1 MRLPRIRHAS
11 LRIKCGNLVA
21 SARNDGMEIRSTS
34 AMPTLGMTSQGIV
47 FDVKGGLL
55 QIKPLTFGALRGI
68 IQILNTKGL
77 DLMKYVELT
86 IHTTTE
92 ASEIISDIMW
102 QYTDYGVT
110 ICDRADIIALQTAKE
125 CTFWDYMDDE
135 LEEGLAADKP
145 SDVLVK
151 CYVAEDVAAET
162 VGAILRDIADAKER
176 SGGFVPFGTLE
187 DTKRTVDGDDWIDV
201 WKKHFRPIHLGKIVV
216 VPEWI
221 AYAPVDG
228 EQVVLLDSNMAF
240 GTGEH
245 ETTSMC
251 VELMQEYITPSSVC
265 IDVGCG
271 SGILGISAIKLGA
284 EKAYLTDIDPIAVE
298 SALHNSELNGVADKT
313 VVAHSNLL
321 ENTEVQ
327 GDVMMANITGEV
339 LKMLAPSIPKNL
351 KREGVLIL
359 SGIIESRLE
368 MVKAAY
374 EAVGMQ
380 VVLERRK
387 GEWFALVLKHR

>member
-1 MRLPRIRHAS
+1 
-11 LRIKCGNLVA
+11 
-21 SARNDGMEIRSTS
+21 
-34 AMPTLGMTSQGIV
+34 
-47 FDVKGGLL
+47 
-55 QIKPLTFGALRGI
+55 
-68 IQILNTKGL
+68 
-77 DLMKYVELT
+77 MKYIELT

-92 ASEIISDIMW
+92 GSEIISDIMW
-102 QYTDYGVT
+102 AYTDYGVT

-125 CTFWDYMDDE
+125 STFWDYMDDE
-135 LEEGLAADKP
+135 LEENLISDKP

-151 CYVAEDVAAET
+151 CYVAETDAPEVLP
-162 VGAILRDIADAKER
+162 AIMKDIADAQAR
-176 SGGFVPFGTLE
+176 SEGCIPFGTLE
-187 DTKRTVDGDDWIDV
+187 DTKRLVDGDDWIDV
-201 WKKHFRPIHLGKIVV
+201 WKKHFRPIHLGRIVV

-221 AYAPVDG
+221 EYTPAAD
-228 EQVVLLDSNMAF
+228 EKVVLLDSNMAF

-251 VELMQEYITPSSVC
+251 VELMQEHITPESVC

-284 EKAYLTDIDPIAVE
+284 AKAYLTDIDPIAVE
-298 SALHNSELNGVADKT
+298 SSLHNAELNGVAEKT

-321 ENTEVQ
+321 ENTQVQ

-351 KREGVLIL
+351 KKDGVLIL

-368 MVKAAY
+368 MVKSAY

-380 VVLERRK
+380 VVYERRK
-387 GEWFALVLKHR
+387 GEWFALVLRHQA

>member
-1 MRLPRIRHAS
+1 
-11 LRIKCGNLVA
+11 
-21 SARNDGMEIRSTS
+21 
-34 AMPTLGMTSQGIV
+34 
-47 FDVKGGLL
+47 
-55 QIKPLTFGALRGI
+55 
-68 IQILNTKGL
+68 
-77 DLMKYVELT
+77 MKYIELT

-102 QYTDYGVT
+102 NYTDYGVT
-110 ICDRADIIALQTAKE
+110 ICDRADIIAMQTAKE
-125 CTFWDYMDDE
+125 TTFWDYMDDE
-135 LEEGLAADKP
+135 LEEGLASEKP

-151 CYVAEDVAAET
+151 CYIAEDVAGE
-162 VGAILRDIADAKER
+162 VIPAIMKDIFDAKER
-176 SGGFVPFGTLE
+176 SGGCIPFGTLE

-201 WKKHFRPIHLGKIVV
+201 WKKHFRPIHLGRVVV

-221 AYAPVDG
+221 EYAPAPD

-251 VELMQEYITPSSVC
+251 VELMQEYITPDSVC

-284 EKAYLTDIDPIAVE
+284 AKAYLTDIDPIAVE
-298 SALHNSELNGVADKT
+298 SATHNAVLNGVADKT

-321 ENTEVQ
+321 DNTKVQ
-327 GDVMMANITGEV
+327 GDIMMANITGEV

-351 KREGVLIL
+351 KQEGILIL

-368 MVKAAY
+368 MVKSAY
-374 EAVGMQ
+374 ESVGMQ

>member
-1 MRLPRIRHAS
+1 
-11 LRIKCGNLVA
+11 
-21 SARNDGMEIRSTS
+21 
-34 AMPTLGMTSQGIV
+34 
-47 FDVKGGLL
+47 
-55 QIKPLTFGALRGI
+55 
-68 IQILNTKGL
+68 
-77 DLMKYVELT
+77 MKYIELT

-102 QYTDYGVT
+102 AYTDYGVT

-125 CTFWDYMDDE
+125 STFWDYMDDD
-135 LEEGLAADKP
+135 LTADKP

-151 CYVAEDVAAET
+151 CYVAEEVAGE
-162 VGAILRDIADAKER
+162 VLPSIMKDIFDAKER
-176 SGGFVPFGTLE
+176 SEGFIPFGTLE

-201 WKKHFRPIHLGKIVV
+201 WKKHFRPIHLGRIVV

-221 AYAPVDG
+221 EYAKADG
-228 EQVVLLDSNMAF
+228 EEVVLLDSNMAF

-245 ETTSMC
+245 ETTSSC
-251 VELMQEYITPSSVC
+251 VELMQEYITPDSVC

-284 EKAYLTDIDPIAVE
+284 AKAYLTDIDPIAVE
-298 SALHNSELNGVADKT
+298 SSLHNAKLNGVADKT

-351 KREGVLIL
+351 KKDGVLIL
-359 SGIIESRLE
+359 SGIIESRLD
-368 MVKAAY
+368 MVKTAY
-374 EAVGMQ
+374 EEVGMQ
-380 VVLERRK
+380 VILEKKK
-387 GEWFALVLKHR
+387 GEWFALVLKHK

>member
-1 MRLPRIRHAS
+1 
-11 LRIKCGNLVA
+11 
-21 SARNDGMEIRSTS
+21 
-34 AMPTLGMTSQGIV
+34 
-47 FDVKGGLL
+47 
-55 QIKPLTFGALRGI
+55 
-68 IQILNTKGL
+68 
-77 DLMKYVELT
+77 MKYIELT

-102 QYTDYGVT
+102 NYTDDGVT

-125 CTFWDYMDDE
+125 STFWDYMDDE
-135 LEEGLAADKP
+135 LTENKP

-151 CYVAEDVAAET
+151 CYVAEDIAAET
-162 VGAILRDIADAKER
+162 LPAILRDVQDAKER
-176 SGGFVPFGTLE
+176 SEGFVPFGTLE

-221 AYAPVDG
+221 DYVPAMG

-251 VELMQEYITPSSVC
+251 VELMQEYITPASVC

-284 EKAYLTDIDPIAVE
+284 GKAYLTDIDPIAVE
-298 SALHNSELNGVADKT
+298 SSLHNSQLNGVAEKT

-321 ENTEVQ
+321 ENTDVQ
-327 GDVMMANITGEV
+327 GDIMMANITGEV

-351 KREGVLIL
+351 KKDGVLIL
-359 SGIIESRLE
+359 SGIIESRLA
-368 MVKAAY
+368 MVKEAY

-380 VVLERRK
+380 VILERRK
-387 GEWFALVLKHR
+387 GEWFALVLQHKN

>member
-1 MRLPRIRHAS
+1 
-11 LRIKCGNLVA
+11 
-21 SARNDGMEIRSTS
+21 
-34 AMPTLGMTSQGIV
+34 
-47 FDVKGGLL
+47 
-55 QIKPLTFGALRGI
+55 
-68 IQILNTKGL
+68 
-77 DLMKYVELT
+77 MKYIELT

-102 QYTDYGVT
+102 NYTDYGVT

-125 CTFWDYMDDE
+125 STFWDYMDDE
-135 LEEGLAADKP
+135 LTENKP

-151 CYVAEDVAAET
+151 CYVAEDIAAET
-162 VGAILRDIADAKER
+162 LPAILRDVQDAKER
-176 SGGFVPFGTLE
+176 SEGFVPFGTLE

-221 AYAPVDG
+221 DYVPAMG

-251 VELMQEYITPSSVC
+251 VELMQEYITPASVC

-284 EKAYLTDIDPIAVE
+284 GKAYLTDIDPIAVE
-298 SALHNSELNGVADKT
+298 SSLHNSQLNGVAEKT

-321 ENTEVQ
+321 ENTDVQ
-327 GDVMMANITGEV
+327 GDIMMANITGEV

-351 KREGVLIL
+351 KKDGVLIL
-359 SGIIESRLE
+359 SGIIESRLA
-368 MVKAAY
+368 MVKEAY

-380 VVLERRK
+380 VILERRK
-387 GEWFALVLKHR
+387 GEWFALVLQHKN

>member
-1 MRLPRIRHAS
+1 
-11 LRIKCGNLVA
+11 
-21 SARNDGMEIRSTS
+21 
-34 AMPTLGMTSQGIV
+34 
-47 FDVKGGLL
+47 
-55 QIKPLTFGALRGI
+55 
-68 IQILNTKGL
+68 
-77 DLMKYVELT
+77 MKYIELT

-92 ASEIISDIMW
+92 GSEIISDIMW
-102 QYTDYGVT
+102 NYTDYGVT

-125 CTFWDYMDDE
+125 STFWDYMDDE
-135 LEEGLAADKP
+135 LTENKP

-151 CYVAEDVAAET
+151 CYVAEDAAGE
-162 VGAILRDIADAKER
+162 VLPAILADIQNAKAL
-176 SGGFVPFGTLE
+176 SGGCIPFGTLE

-221 AYAPVDG
+221 DYAPQAG

-251 VELMQEYITPSSVC
+251 VELMQEYLTAQSVC

-284 EKAYLTDIDPIAVE
+284 AKAYLTDIDPIAVE
-298 SALHNSELNGVADKT
+298 SATHNAELNGVADKT

-321 ENTEVQ
+321 DDTSVQ
-327 GDVMMANITGEV
+327 GDILLANITGEV
-339 LKMLAPSIPKNL
+339 LKLLAPSIPKNL
-351 KREGVLIL
+351 KQEGVLIL

-380 VVLERRK
+380 VVYERRK
-387 GEWFALVLKHR
+387 GEWFALVLRHKA

>member
-1 MRLPRIRHAS
+1 
-11 LRIKCGNLVA
+11 
-21 SARNDGMEIRSTS
+21 
-34 AMPTLGMTSQGIV
+34 
-47 FDVKGGLL
+47 
-55 QIKPLTFGALRGI
+55 
-68 IQILNTKGL
+68 
-77 DLMKYVELT
+77 MKYIDLT

-102 QYTDYGVT
+102 AYTDYGVT

-125 CTFWDYMDDE
+125 STFWDYMDDE
-135 LEEGLAADKP
+135 LTADKP

-151 CYVAEDVAAET
+151 CYVAEDVAGE
-162 VGAILRDIADAKER
+162 VLPSIMQDIFDAKER
-176 SGGFVPFGTLE
+176 SEGCIPFGTLE
-187 DTKRTVDGDDWIDV
+187 DTNRTVDGDDWIDV
-201 WKKHFRPIHLGKIVV
+201 WKKHFRPIHLGRIVV

-221 AYAPVDG
+221 EYEKAEG
-228 EQVVLLDSNMAF
+228 EEVVLLDSNMAF

-245 ETTSMC
+245 ETTSSC
-251 VELMQEYITPSSVC
+251 VELMQEYITPDSVC

-284 EKAYLTDIDPIAVE
+284 AKAYLTDIDPIAVE
-298 SALHNSELNGVADKT
+298 SSLHNAKLNGVADKT

-351 KREGVLIL
+351 KKDGVLIL
-359 SGIIESRLE
+359 SGIIESRLD
-368 MVKAAY
+368 MVKTAY
-374 EAVGMQ
+374 EEVGMQ
-380 VVLERRK
+380 VVLEKRK
-387 GEWFALVLKHR
+387 GEWFALVLKHK

>member
-1 MRLPRIRHAS
+1 
-11 LRIKCGNLVA
+11 
-21 SARNDGMEIRSTS
+21 
-34 AMPTLGMTSQGIV
+34 
-47 FDVKGGLL
+47 
-55 QIKPLTFGALRGI
+55 
-68 IQILNTKGL
+68 
-77 DLMKYVELT
+77 MKYIELT

-92 ASEIISDIMW
+92 ASEIISDVMW
-102 QYTDYGVT
+102 NYTDFGVT
-110 ICDRADIIALQTAKE
+110 ICDRNDIIALQKSKDSTY
-125 CTFWDYMDDE
+125 WDYMDDE
-135 LEEGLAADKP
+135 LISDKP

-151 CYVAEDVAAET
+151 CYIAEAEAGE
-162 VGAILRDIADAKER
+162 VIPAILSDIFSARELA
-176 SGGFVPFGTLE
+176 GGALAFGTLE

-221 AYAPVDG
+221 EYEAKQG
-228 EQVVLLDSNMAF
+228 EKIVLLDSNMAF

-251 VELMQEYITPSSVC
+251 VEWIQEFLTGDSVC

-271 SGILGISAIKLGA
+271 SGILGISALKLGA
-284 EKAYLTDIDPIAVE
+284 AKAYLTDIDPIAVE
-298 SALHNSELNGVADKT
+298 SALHNCELNGVADKA

-321 ENTEVQ
+321 ENTDVC
-327 GDVMMANITGEV
+327 GDIMFANITGEV

-351 KREGVLIL
+351 KRDGVLIL

-374 EAVGMQ
+374 EEVGMEI
-380 VVLERRK
+380 LFERRK
-387 GEWFALVLKHR
+387 GEWFSLVLKRK

>member
-1 MRLPRIRHAS
+1 
-11 LRIKCGNLVA
+11 
-21 SARNDGMEIRSTS
+21 
-34 AMPTLGMTSQGIV
+34 
-47 FDVKGGLL
+47 
-55 QIKPLTFGALRGI
+55 
-68 IQILNTKGL
+68 
-77 DLMKYVELT
+77 MKYIELT

-92 ASEIISDIMW
+92 ASEILSDIMW
-102 QYTDYGVT
+102 NYTDYGVT

-125 CTFWDYMDDE
+125 STFWDYMDDE
-135 LEEGLAADKP
+135 LVSEKQ

-151 CYVAEDVAAET
+151 CYVAEEIAPQT
-162 VGAILRDIADAKER
+162 IPAILQDIREAQER
-176 SGGFVPFGTLE
+176 SEGFVSFGTLE
-187 DTKRTVDGDDWIDV
+187 DTKRVVDGDDWIDV

-221 AYAPVDG
+221 EYTPEKD

-251 VELMQEYITPSSVC
+251 VELMQDYIAPESVC

-271 SGILGISAIKLGA
+271 SGILGISALKLGA
-284 EKAYLTDIDPIAVE
+284 GKAYLTDIDPIAVE
-298 SALHNSELNGVADKT
+298 SALHNCKLNGVAENA

-321 ENTEVQ
+321 DDTAVQ
-327 GDVMMANITGEV
+327 GDIMMANITGEV

-351 KREGVLIL
+351 KPDGVLIL

-368 MVKAAY
+368 MVKTAY
-374 EAVGMQ
+374 EGVGMK
-380 VVLERRK
+380 VVYEKRN
-387 GEWFALVLKHR
+387 GEWFALVLKHK